1 MHLECA
7 QDHRTHINGNTY
19 VFKTGETIHTENSY
33 KYSIDEFHQLAAQ
46 ADFAPVKVWTDP
58 DNLFSIQYLTAN

>member
-19 VFKTGETIHTENSY
+19 EFKTGETIHTENSY